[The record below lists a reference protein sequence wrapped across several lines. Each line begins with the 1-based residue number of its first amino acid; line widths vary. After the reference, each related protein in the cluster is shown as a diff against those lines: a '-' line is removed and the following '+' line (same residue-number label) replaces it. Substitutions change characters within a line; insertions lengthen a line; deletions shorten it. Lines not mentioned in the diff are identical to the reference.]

1 MNAVAS
7 DRAATAL
14 FLFSDYC
21 KVYLPRLRMT
31 MKQYFISIEG
41 DPAAWIDI
49 TDELSALDDYATA
62 YPEIREDL
70 APIIGLLTHAEMR
83 GYVNEDVY
91 RQVHEL
97 VEAVEL
103 TVAAL

>member
-31 MKQYFISIEG
+31 LRRTATTEIDPDEG
-41 DPAAWIDI
+41 IDI

-70 APIIGLLTHAEMR
+70 APSVNLLTGAER
-83 GYVNEDVY
+83 YGHVNEDVY